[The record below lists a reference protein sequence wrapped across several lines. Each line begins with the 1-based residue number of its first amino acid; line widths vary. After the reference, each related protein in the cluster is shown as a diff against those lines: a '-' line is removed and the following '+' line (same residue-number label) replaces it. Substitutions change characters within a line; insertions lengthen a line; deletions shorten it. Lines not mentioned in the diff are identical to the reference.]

1 MCSESRHEALK
12 AYTIRF
18 EALKNPGIIYLNPLL
33 DTVYLNSNVPPY
45 FKILLSDIQA
55 FDLEEEQGLRHY
67 AISGDMDI
75 LYLADDAS
83 IEAFEGLDTLTVV
96 YDGAADGRWSRERRR
111 WIQEAGRECAFA
123 APEMSYEL
131 RFWEERGRKMEYY
144 MNLWMAGR
152 KYPPDVRVTAIRR
165 GSMAKS
171 MCEEDKA
178 AFVLEGPRRPNGNY
192 DPGYIIPSWE

>member
-111 WIQEAGRECAFA
+111 
-123 APEMSYEL
+123 
-131 RFWEERGRKMEYY
+131 
-144 MNLWMAGR
+144 
-152 KYPPDVRVTAIRR
+152 
-165 GSMAKS
+165 
-171 MCEEDKA
+171 
-178 AFVLEGPRRPNGNY
+178 
-192 DPGYIIPSWE
+192 